1 MKISLGRKIVLLV
14 IVVAVIMSGTC
25 ILVSGYVNRKTMD
38 AEYMIT
44 ADSMAGT
51 VAVMADGDKLQEITQ
66 KVMAIY
72 DASTVKYDAT
82 QWEESGYQTY
92 LEQYE
97 ALTEDPVF
105 IEMQKE
111 LRAIQDVSEVDCVYT
126 LYPCPDEKT
135 LVYIVD
141 AAYGE
146 DFMQPGSFDF
156 AEESCYPYLNDLEQ
170 GLPAF
175 ITNTKEYGWV
185 VTACVPIHNSKGEFV
200 CFAAVDLSMNDVL
213 EKENKFLYMLALIL
227 SVLTFIICVIAIL
240 YVNQKIVKPINMLSV
255 AAGQYGRNA
264 SAKTHNYFSSMN
276 IRTGDELEILLS
288 SMKQMERDIDNYIDN
303 LTQTRQQLSTVRQQ
317 ADDLH
322 ELAHMDSLTGIRNR
336 MAYDKEIT
344 RLDTEIENGLKDFG
358 IVMIDLNS
366 LKAINDT
373 YGHECGNLAIKK
385 LSSLICDIF
394 VHSPVFRIGGDEF
407 AVILRN
413 KDYDRVEELTKEFE
427 ECMGKLKNDETLDV
441 WERISAALG
450 YALFDTQ
457 QDHNADDVFKRA
469 DEKMYENKKAMK
481 KSGN

>member
-14 IVVAVIMSGTC
+14 IAVAVLMSGTC

-51 VAVMADGDKLQEITQ
+51 VAVMADGDKMQDITQ
-66 KVMAIY
+66 KIMTIY
-72 DASTVKYDAT
+72 NASQVRYDTTRA
-82 QWEESGYQTY
+82 QEDGYQAY

-97 ALTEDPVF
+97 ALMEDPVF

-146 DFMQPGSFDF
+146 DFVQPGSFDF
-156 AEESCYPYLNDLEQ
+156 VEESCYPYLSDLEQ
-170 GLPAF
+170 GFPAF

-185 VTACVPIHNSKGEFV
+185 VTACIPIHNSAGEFV
-200 CFAAVDLSMNDVL
+200 CFAAVDLSMNEVL
-213 EKENKFLYMLALIL
+213 GKENNFLYMLALIL
-227 SVLTFIICVIAIL
+227 SVLTFIICVIIIL
-240 YVNQKIVKPINMLSV
+240 YVKQKIVKPINMLSE
-255 AAGQYGRNA
+255 AAGQYGRGA

-276 IRTGDELEILLS
+276 IHTGDELEILLS

-303 LTQTRQQLSTVRQQ
+303 LSQTRQQLSTARQQ
-317 ADDLH
+317 ADDMH

-336 MAYDKEIT
+336 MAYDKEIA
-344 RLDTEIENGLKDFG
+344 RLDTEIGNGLKDFG
-358 IVMIDLNS
+358 IVMVDLNS
-366 LKAINDT
+366 LKMINDT
-373 YGHECGNLAIKK
+373 YGHECGNQAIRK
-385 LSSLICDIF
+385 LSGLICDVF

-413 KDYDRVEELTKEFE
+413 KDFVRVEELTKEFSGRLE
-427 ECMGKLKNDETLDV
+427 DLKNDGTLEK

-450 YALFDTQ
+450 YALFDPKI
-457 QDHNADDVFKRA
+457 DHYADDVFKRA
-469 DEKMYENKKAMK
+469 DTNMYENKKFMK
-481 KSGN
+481 SLEK